1 MNDDLTEKPTT
12 TADDLLLARFTQT
25 RDEAA
30 FRELVERHSQLVLG
44 VCTRILHSRH
54 DAEEAFQATFMVLAQ
69 KAERIEIKSTLGP
82 WLYGV
87 AYRVAVRAAQKRAR
101 RREDT
106 LNTEVMDKQDVF
118 ADLTD
123 SHWRAV
129 LDDELNALPKKYR
142 EPLVLHYLL
151 GKKNPEIA
159 AELGLTVRTIE
170 GLQRRGKEKLRR
182 RLALKKISLPL
193 AVATL
198 ASASKTIEAAAMES
212 LVESTVQASLS
223 WAAGK
228 ELAAGYEGAVSL
240 ARPEVVAMQ
249 SSMIPAAVVAS
260 VLIVAG
266 ASLGLAGSG
275 AKSEGPPSEAVEKV
289 DLTAEESLAEGK
301 PLKDMAVQLAAAKG
315 EQLSLD
321 EKSIGTLSAGQ
332 AVQDKQLAYLP
343 RTLSIHER
351 KIYEA
356 IQQPLKPPLDY
367 IEIPLNQIIQAI
379 SGDYQIPIVFDRQAL
394 EEMAISEETEISI
407 MVRDLPLKSAL
418 NLMLAQVED
427 LTYVIKHDVLIITSE
442 DAANRIM
449 ETRIYNVT
457 SIGLDDELAEDRIV
471 KALTT
476 TVDSDSWADKK
487 GNGKLSLLGN
497 GLISISQTQAVH
509 EKIAAFLAEL
519 EEQAEGRKGSGKGSF

>member
-1 MNDDLTEKPTT
+1 MKNDQPEKQTPP
-12 TADDLLLARFTQT
+12 DDLLLARFVQT
-25 RDEAA
+25 KDEAA
-30 FRELVERHSQLVLG
+30 FRELVERHSGLVLG
-44 VCTRILHSRH
+44 VCTRVLHSRH

-69 KAERIEIKSTLGP
+69 KADRIEIKSTLGP

-87 AYRVAVRAAQKRAR
+87 AYRVALRAAQKRAR

-106 LNTEVMDKQDVF
+106 LITEVMDKQDVF

-159 AELGLTVRTIE
+159 AELGLTVRTVE
-170 GLQRRGKEKLRR
+170 GRQRRGKEKLRR

-198 ASASKTIEAAAMES
+198 GSASQSLEAATLET

-223 WAAGK
+223 WVAGK

-249 SSMIPAAVVAS
+249 SSMIPAAVLAS

-266 ASLGLAGSG
+266 ATFGLAGEKG
-275 AKSEGPPSEAVEKV
+275 AKAGSTGEEASAVK
-289 DLTAEESLAEGK
+289 LAGDDASPAAK
-301 PLKDMAVQLAAAKG
+301 PLKDVAVQLAAATTEVSTPIAEPAKT
-315 EQLSLD
+315 QA
-321 EKSIGTLSAGQ
+321 IGYNPFSDAG
-332 AVQDKQLAYLP
+332 KNYLAYLP
-343 RTLSIHER
+343 RTLRVSER
-351 KIYEA
+351 RIYET
-356 IQQPLKPPLDY
+356 LEETLTSSLDFQ
-367 IEIPLNQIIQAI
+367 EIPLNQIIDVI
-379 SGDYQIPIVFDRQAL
+379 SEEYGFTIVFDRPAL
-394 EEMAISEETEISI
+394 EEFAISEETEVTIKLNN
-407 MVRDLPLKSAL
+407 LPLKSAL

-427 LTYVIKHDVLIITSE
+427 LTYLVKNDVLLITSQ
-442 DAANRIM
+442 DVADSYL
-449 ETRIYNVT
+449 ETRIYDVNP
-457 SIGLDDELAEDRIV
+457 IGLNSDAITKVLEA
-471 KALTT
+471 
-476 TVDSDSWADKK
+476 TVEHDSWSV
-487 GNGKLSLLGN
+487 NGTGEGMCEPISN

-509 EKIAAFLAEL
+509 ERIAAFLAEL
-519 EEQAEGRKGSGKGSF
+519 EEQVEGR